1 MSDFTIISY
10 YTKNTPY
17 EEVYYNYLL
26 PSLEKF
32 KLRFYVKEIT
42 SLGSWYKNTAYKAK
56 FILESLEK
64 LNTNV
69 VYVDV
74 DAKILKYPKLFKEI
88 PEEYDLALHHLS
100 WRLFY
105 GYKNSKEEELLTG
118 TIFARPNN
126 KVKEICQLWYEEAI
140 KTNEWEQKVL
150 ARILGKRQDIKVFEL
165 PVEYCMLHSR
175 PRNQPLLIDDSKAV
189 IKHFQKSRIY
199 RRIIR

>member
-150 ARILGKRQDIKVFEL
+150 ARILEKRQDVKIFEL
-165 PVEYCMLHSR
+165 PVEYCMPYSR
-175 PRNQPLLIDDSKAV
+175 PRNQPLLIDDFDAV
-189 IKHFQKSRIY
+189 IKHFQKSREY
-199 RRIIR
+199 KRIIR